1 MEIRSFR
8 DCCVSPGQ
16 LLCGCCSRK
25 PRSKIRLKKI
35 ITTKQQKDDWMYE
48 DGTSLSKAV
57 SFEKVNEKVAF
68 LLLIIF
74 FLKRC
79 QQIV

>member
-1 MEIRSFR
+1 
-8 DCCVSPGQ
+8 
-16 LLCGCCSRK
+16 
-25 PRSKIRLKKI
+25 
-35 ITTKQQKDDWMYE
+35 MYE
-48 DGTSLSKAV
+48 DGTSLSKAD
-57 SFEKVNEKVAF
+57 SFEKVSEKVAF